1 MKKTNLL
8 KAAVVAL
15 VGVLSS
21 CSSYKEFTYLQDAA
35 EFDQMKVTQITQV
48 KARVGDIVNIYVSSR
63 NAESAAP
70 FNLTAQ
76 GYRPGSGQSEIY
88 SANTTQRA
96 LGYQVDESGNIEFPQ
111 IGILHVE
118 GLSRAE
124 IVELI
129 KDKLISNNY
138 LKDPIVTV
146 EFQNLKIT
154 VLGEVNRSGYYA
166 MSNEHTTILDALAM
180 AGDLTAYGRRDRVAV
195 IREVDGKRTVIWHDL
210 RSKNIFDSPR
220 YYLQQNDIVYVQPN
234 KYKASQSTQS
244 RWNQPSVWISL
255 VSTAI
260 SVVTLVRLFSNGK

>member
-1 MKKTNLL
+1 MNKKNLF
-8 KAAVVAL
+8 KTAVVIL
-15 VGVLSS
+15 VSVLTS

-35 EFDQMKVTQITQV
+35 DFDQMQVNQIAQV
-48 KARVGDIVNIYVSSR
+48 KARKGDILNIYVSSR
-63 NAESAAP
+63 NAESAIP
-70 FNLTAQ
+70 FNLIAS
-76 GYRPGSGQSEIY
+76 GYRPGSGQSDIFT
-88 SANTTQRA
+88 SGTQRA
-96 LGYQVDESGNIEFPQ
+96 LGYQIDESGNIEFPQ
-111 IGILHVE
+111 IGVMHVE
-118 GLSRAE
+118 GMSRTE
-124 IVELI
+124 IVEFI
-129 KDKLISNNY
+129 KDKLVSNNF

-154 VLGEVNRSGYYA
+154 VLGEVNHSGNFS
-166 MSNEHTTILDALAM
+166 MTNEHTTLLDALAM

-195 IREVDGKRTVIWHDL
+195 IREVDGKRTVMWHDL

-260 SVVTLVRLFSNGK
+260 SIVTLVKLLSNSK